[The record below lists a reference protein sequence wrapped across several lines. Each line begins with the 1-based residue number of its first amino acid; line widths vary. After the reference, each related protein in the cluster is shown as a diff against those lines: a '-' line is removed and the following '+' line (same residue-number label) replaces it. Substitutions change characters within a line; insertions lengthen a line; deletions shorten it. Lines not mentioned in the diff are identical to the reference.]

1 MNKRDIVL
9 GLLEPGKPQQ
19 SVPAACFL
27 HFDPSCH
34 FGQAAVDR
42 HIEYFRATGMD
53 LVKIQYEQ
61 RFPRLPEIRGAGDW
75 RSMPLYGE
83 DFFEPQLEAV
93 EGIVKALKRDAVV
106 IVTLYSPFMCAGHAL
121 GEETVQRHLHDDPE
135 AVTKGTEIITESLM
149 TFVKACARL
158 GVDGFY
164 LSTQGGERDR
174 LADRSLFDTFVR
186 PYDMVVMMEAE
197 RSCVFN
203 VLHICDYLGE
213 YDDLTRFADYPGH
226 VVSCPLT
233 ADGHALPLADAYRMF
248 NRPVMGGLDRLGVI
262 ATGSEAQIRTE
273 VELVLR
279 HAPERFILGADCTVP
294 AETPWQNLRAA
305 IQAAHAWQRP

>member
-19 SVPAACFL
+19 SVPAAFFL

-93 EGIVKALKRDAVV
+93 EGIVKALSA
-106 IVTLYSPFMCAGHAL
+106 
-121 GEETVQRHLHDDPE
+121 
-135 AVTKGTEIITESLM
+135 
-149 TFVKACARL
+149 
-158 GVDGFY
+158 
-164 LSTQGGERDR
+164 
-174 LADRSLFDTFVR
+174 
-186 PYDMVVMMEAE
+186 
-197 RSCVFN
+197 
-203 VLHICDYLGE
+203 
-213 YDDLTRFADYPGH
+213 TR
-226 VVSCPLT
+226 
-233 ADGHALPLADAYRMF
+233 
-248 NRPVMGGLDRLGVI
+248 
-262 ATGSEAQIRTE
+262 
-273 VELVLR
+273 
-279 HAPERFILGADCTVP
+279 
-294 AETPWQNLRAA
+294 
-305 IQAAHAWQRP
+305 